1 MDNIKSIVAQL
12 EIWDDEYTNG
22 IPSVSDVQYDQL
34 KIRAQKMQPNHS
46 YFMKV
51 GSDVRGGKIKLPYTM
66 GSLTQIYEGDAT
78 GWVAKYDLKTKKVI
92 ISHKLD
98 GVSCMLQYK
107 NGQFQIAYS
116 RGNGYEGADYSR
128 HVKKLKS
135 VPQTITGTGHL
146 TIRGELIMAVE
157 KFEKNWAGDYA
168 NPRNMVA
175 GAMNRSTTTDA
186 VLNDIVFIAY
196 QTVDGSDE
204 YLTASQKE
212 DLALLKSLGFTV
224 VEHDEISGSDVSDPT
239 LTKALRDARVVSN
252 YELDGIVVTINEKNS
267 QKTLSSSSSLNPEHS
282 VKYKVQDASAT
293 KETKVVKVHYEVS
306 KWGREKPRV
315 EIVPV
320 KLGGVKVTYAT
331 GFNGR
336 FIVDNQIGPGKT
348 IKLVRSGEVIPY
360 ITDVIPDDKIT
371 AQYPDSD
378 WEWDQYNE
386 IDFVRKNYQTDPDV
400 IFKQVLDFFETLEV
414 DLLKESSMAKVFDA
428 FKLRNRS
435 YEEAIDTILNL
446 MELEWEGVI
455 GSNGSKIFTSLERRL
470 AGLTLPTYL
479 GAVMY
484 FGSGFGVRKSKL
496 LIKNL
501 ANESDVWNLK
511 LSDVIDFDGFELK
524 TATSFVNGLNK
535 AKELKDRLGLN
546 FIVEVKTD
554 EFKGMNIVFTGFRD
568 KDLQSKLE
576 KAGAKVGSSVSK
588 NTTHLVTAEPNS
600 TSGKAVKAR
609 ELGIKT
615 LSVDEFKDEF
625 NV

>member
-1 MDNIKSIVAQL
+1 MDNIKSIVEQL
-12 EIWDDEYTNG
+12 ELWDDEYTNG
-22 IPSVSDVQYDQL
+22 IPSVSDAQYDQL
-34 KIRAQKMQPNHS
+34 KVKAQKMQPNHS

-78 GWVAKYDLKTKKVI
+78 SWVVKYGLKTKEVI
-92 ISHKLD
+92 VSHKLD

-128 HVKKLKS
+128 HVKKLNIPLS
-135 VPQTITGTGHL
+135 ITGTGHL
-146 TIRGELIMAVE
+146 TIRGELIMSND
-157 KFEKNWAGDYA
+157 KFEKNWSGAYA

-175 GAMNRSTTTDA
+175 GAMNRSTTDDA
-186 VLNDIVFIAY
+186 VLNDIDFVAY
-196 QTVDGSDE
+196 QIVDGSDE
-204 YLTASQKE
+204 YLTASQKG
-212 DLALLKSLGFTV
+212 DLAILKSLGFSV
-224 VEHDEISGSDVSDPT
+224 VAHDEIFGSEVSDPT
-239 LTKALRDARVVSN
+239 LTKALRDARVVSD
-252 YELDGIVVTINEKNS
+252 YELDGIVVTINDKNS

-282 VKYKVQDASAT
+282 VKYKVQDASAI
-293 KETKVVKVHYEVS
+293 KESKVVKIHYEVS

-320 KLGGVKVTYAT
+320 KIGGVTVTFAT
-331 GFNGR
+331 GFNGK

-348 IKLVRSGEVIPY
+348 VKLVRSGEVIPY
-360 ITDVIPDDKIT
+360 ITDVIPDDKIV

-378 WEWDQYNE
+378 WEWDENKV
-386 IDFVRKNYQTDPDV
+386 DFVRKNYQSDSDV

-428 FKLRNRS
+428 FKLRSRS
-435 YEEAIDTILNL
+435 YEEVIDTILNL
-446 MELEWEGVI
+446 MEIEWEGVI

-501 ANESDVWNLK
+501 TNESDVWNLK
-511 LSDVIDFDGFELK
+511 LSDVMGFDGFEMK
-524 TATSFVNGLNK
+524 TATSFVNGLYN
-535 AKELKDRLGLN
+535 AKQLKDRLGLN